1 MNYYTK
7 TKEEVAS
14 LLDTCE
20 NGLTSEEAIQRNQKY
35 GLNKLAEAKKESLLK
50 KIIAQ
55 LIDPMVLILIIAA
68 IVSMV
73 ISLIEEHKVGADVFV
88 IIFVVLLNT
97 ILGVVQEANAEK
109 AIDSLKKMTS
119 ATSKVIRNNE
129 LALIHSSE
137 ITVGD
142 VVVLEAGDLVPADGR
157 IIENASLQIEE
168 AALTGESVAVN
179 KTDEPIEN
187 EDCPLGDRKNMAFMG
202 STVVYGRGKMI
213 VTSIGMGTEMGKIAS
228 FINEVQNEETPLQK
242 RLNQLSKILTFL
254 VIGICIVVFISSLIR
269 HGEFSLN
276 GVIDSFMVSVSL
288 AVAAIPEGLSALVTI
303 VLSLGVTK
311 MSKKKAII
319 RKLSVV
325 ETLGCTQVICSD
337 KTGTLT
343 QNKMT
348 VVDNYTFN
356 FPLLIK
362 AMALCSD
369 AYINNEGA
377 VLGESTEVALVEYAL
392 KNGFNKTKQEELT
405 PRINELPFDSIR
417 KKMTTFHKKEDGNI
431 ISYTKGAPDEV
442 ILSCSF
448 YEDEKGNVLPLTTEI
463 KEKIL
468 SKNKEYASK
477 ALRVL
482 CAAYKDNVIFDKDIT
497 PSNYEKD
504 LIFIG
509 LECMK
514 DPLREEVKG
523 AVKSCSSAGISVVMI
538 TGDHKDTAVSIG
550 KELGIINSEK
560 EALTGSDL
568 EKMTNEELQ
577 ANISSYHVFAR
588 VQPEHKVRIVESL
601 KKQGNIVAMTG
612 DGVNDAPS
620 LKKADIG
627 VGMGITGTDVTKNCA
642 DMILADD
649 NFSTIVV
656 AVEEGRKIYD
666 NIVKVIQFLLSTNIS
681 EVVAVFIATLIG
693 FTILKP
699 THILWINL
707 ITDSLPALAL
717 ALEKGEDDIMKKKPR
732 PSGESLF
739 AHGLAF
745 DILFQGLIVGLLSI
759 ASYLLSIHVFTLTEK
774 EAMTMAFLTLSST
787 EIFQALNMRSNK
799 KSLFELHYFN
809 YYLLGTMIISFVLS
823 VIIIY
828 VPFINHIFDFAPLDF
843 KMFILAIGL
852 GISIIPL
859 VELYKLIKK
868 LIYRNK

>member
-7 TKEEVAS
+7 SKEEVIELCNS
-14 LLDTCE
+14 DE
-20 NGLTSEEAIQRNQKY
+20 KGLTTEEALQRNQKY
-35 GLNKLAEAKKESLLK
+35 GLNKLKEAKKDSLLK
-50 KIIAQ
+50 KIISQ
-55 LIDPMVLILIIAA
+55 LMDPMVLILIIAA
-68 IVSMV
+68 IVSLI
-73 ISLIEEHKVGADVFV
+73 ISLIEEHKVGTDVFV

-97 ILGVVQEANAEK
+97 ILGVAQEANAEK

-119 ATSKVIRNNE
+119 ATSKVLRNNE
-129 LALIHSSE
+129 LVLVHSSE
-137 ITVGD
+137 LTIGD
-142 VVVLEAGDLVPADGR
+142 VVIVEAGDLIPADGR
-157 IIENASLQIEE
+157 IMESASLQIEE
-168 AALTGESVAVN
+168 AALTGESLPVY
-179 KTDEPIEN
+179 KTEEVIN
-187 EDCPLGDRKNMAFMG
+187 VEDCPLGDRKNMAFMG
-202 STVVYGRGKMI
+202 STCVYGRGKMI
-213 VTSIGMGTEMGKIAS
+213 VTSIGMDTEMGKIATS
-228 FINEVQNEETPLQK
+228 INEVQNEETPLQK

-254 VIGICIVVFISSLIR
+254 VIGICIIVFIASLIR
-269 HGEFSLN
+269 NGSINLT

-288 AVAAIPEGLSALVTI
+288 AVAAIPEGLSAIVTI

-348 VVDNYTFN
+348 VVDYYTNN
-356 FPLLIK
+356 FDLLIK

-369 AYINNEGA
+369 ACLNNEG
-377 VLGESTEVALVEYAL
+377 VIGEPTEVALVEFAKNNNCL
-392 KNGFNKTKQEELT
+392 KNKEEELT
-405 PRINELPFDSIR
+405 PRINEIPFDSIR
-417 KKMTTFHKKEDGNI
+417 KKMTTFHQDGNGTI
-431 ISYTKGAPDEV
+431 TSYTKGAPDEV
-442 ILSCSF
+442 INNCSF
-448 YEDEKGNVLPLTTEI
+448 YLDKKGSVVPLTKKIKDEI
-463 KEKIL
+463 LK
-468 SKNKEYASK
+468 KNKEYASK

-482 CAAYKDNVIFDKDIT
+482 GVAYKEDVKMDKEVI

-514 DPLREEVKG
+514 DPLRDEVKD
-523 AVKSCSSAGISVVMI
+523 AVKSCEGAGINVIMI
-538 TGDHKDTAVSIG
+538 TGDHKDTAVAIG

-560 EALTGSDL
+560 EALTGVDL
-568 EKMTNEELQ
+568 EKMSEKDLQ
-577 ANISSYHVFAR
+577 DNISSYHVFAR
-588 VQPEHKVRIVESL
+588 VQPEHKVRIVDAL

-627 VGMGITGTDVTKNCA
+627 VGMGITGTEVTKNCA

-732 PSGESLF
+732 PSNESLF
-739 AHGLAF
+739 AHGLAI
-745 DILFQGLIVGLLSI
+745 DIFLQGLMVGLLTLT
-759 ASYLLSIHVFTLTEK
+759 SYLLSTHVFGLSEN

-787 EIFQALNMRSNK
+787 EIFQALNMRSSK
-799 KSLFELHYFN
+799 KSIFELHYLN
-809 YYLLGTMIISFVLS
+809 YYLLGTMVLSFILS
-823 VIIIY
+823 VIVIY
-828 VPFINHIFDFAPLDF
+828 VPFINHLFDFMPLDF
-843 KMFILAIGL
+843 KMFMIGIGL
-852 GISIIPL
+852 GFTIIPL
-859 VELYKLIKK
+859 VEIYKLIKK
-868 LIYRNK
+868 LIYKNK